1 MATEEYLNRF
11 IEAGKRYEELPV
23 RLQSSTTE
31 LEFSRRAIAYSIKQ
45 GLSWSRSMAFN
56 ICGEHE
62 YYDDLIKSF
71 RASRRLYPYH
81 LAEYICRVARISPHR
96 YYLNM
101 IADAMKDDRPYDYI
115 PNFTA
120 ADIVKV
126 VGISRNEYIA
136 TVVQAKSKRLLWR
149 INRSAVK
156 DLLPQEPRHPEPQP
170 WWRACVV
177 NLGEMEYRQLTV
189 NEVRVCNASAKPGG
203 ALISDLQAHGVLNE
217 VVKLY
222 KRGLIYLVVPV
233 DSEDHISV
241 PPLEGFVSNT
251 TSVVEQGS
259 SGDPLE
265 RLLYQVFVAA
275 SDNVTV
281 AELAGILNV
290 DIVTLQMAISM
301 ACRLGFCK
309 KLISGGSG
317 DVGTRSG
324 MVHQGQGRRSFSVD
338 VDDANTNTTNAA
350 LLSERQLLDLDAAL
364 RVGSTRED
372 QSMINSSGDANSP
385 TVPSPGGG
393 GGGQKSIALVVDS
406 EITGFLMMGALTPNC
421 KKHSVTL
428 FEGGRVYGK
437 KVMEELIFEL
447 TASVKMASNF
457 EGEMKALVNY
467 AKSLI
472 FALECMRENCP
483 GMPLELLRK
492 ESVENLPPAAAYR
505 IITASYSAVVPVT
518 SLAFP
523 PLPLPPNLASSSSS
537 SSNGPVNWGPV
548 SSLAC
553 MPWLQLALY
562 QASHS
567 GPQSLVLAAGQQFK
581 RLPSILLLN
590 HNSDDDDGNNKSNSS
605 RCCTYAYIWPWDC
618 QAVKEKMC
626 APLLVESRFL
636 LYTLNEMLTR
646 TGVLIQPLYIGT
658 SRKDDSSELAQPEMI
673 DVPLPL
679 TTSLLNASSSSQATT
694 ILIEAFTP
702 TGEAIHIDAIK
713 DVPLGLWSAVQ
724 GALGMGGG
732 LGSLRFIHTQHIKC
746 GSTNSNSNSNRE
758 CSYKW
763 VPLQLTVGMPLQPPR
778 LCEAACK
785 AASERGMFQASAEQ
799 RQGQAR
805 LQSLLNTLVSK
816 YSKPGGSNGGVLQP
830 AGNIELNVTNSG
842 VVGGGG
848 EGEGIEAPHGGD
860 GSGLEVKTK
869 GGPAAPADL
878 EIGQLLLL
886 NVH

>member
-11 IEAGKRYEELPV
+11 IEAGKRYEELPI

-56 ICGEHE
+56 ICGEHD
-62 YYDDLIKSF
+62 YYNDLIKSF

-101 IADAMKDDRPYDYI
+101 IADAMKDDRPYDSI

-149 INRSAVK
+149 INRAAVK

-189 NEVRVCNASAKPGG
+189 NEARVCNASAKPGG

-222 KRGLIYLVVPV
+222 KRGLVYLVVPV

-251 TSVVEQGS
+251 TSVGEQGS

-265 RLLYQVFVAA
+265 SLLYQVFVAA

-281 AELAGILNV
+281 ADLAGILNV

-317 DVGTRSG
+317 NVETSSG
-324 MVHQGQGRRSFSVD
+324 MVHQGGGRRSFSVD
-338 VDDANTNTTNAA
+338 VDDATTTTTYAA
-350 LLSERQLLDLDAAL
+350 LLSEGQPLDLDAAL

-385 TVPSPGGG
+385 TVPSPGG

-437 KVMEELIFEL
+437 KVMEELISEL
-447 TASVKMASNF
+447 TASVKMASDF

-467 AKSLI
+467 AKSLVL
-472 FALECMRENCP
+472 ALECMRENCP

-523 PLPLPPNLASSSSS
+523 PLPLPPNLAHSSSS

-590 HNSDDDDGNNKSNSS
+590 HNSDDDNDDDGGNNNNKSN
-605 RCCTYAYIWPWDC
+605 RCCTHAYIWPWDC

-646 TGVLIQPLYIGT
+646 TGVLIQPLYIGN
-658 SRKDDSSELAQPEMI
+658 SNSKGKSSVLLEPEMI

-679 TTSLLNASSSSQATT
+679 TTRLLNASSSSQSTT
-694 ILIEAFTP
+694 IILEAFTP
-702 TGEAIHIDAIK
+702 TGEAMHIDAIR
-713 DVPLGLWSAVQ
+713 DVPPGLWSAVQ
-724 GALGMGGG
+724 GTLGMGGG
-732 LGSLRFIHTQHIKC
+732 LGSLRFIHTKHIRYD
-746 GSTNSNSNSNRE
+746 NSSSSNRE

-763 VPLQLTVGMPLQPPR
+763 VPLQLTVGMPLQPPQ

-805 LQSLLNTLVSK
+805 LQSLLTTLVSK
-816 YSKPGGSNGGVLQP
+816 YSKPGGGNGGVPQP
-830 AGNIELNVTNSG
+830 AGNIELNVSSSG
-842 VVGGGG
+842 VGGGG
-848 EGEGIEAPHGGD
+848 EGIDAPYGGD
-860 GSGLEVKTK
+860 GSGLEVKIK
-869 GGPAAPADL
+869 GGPAAADQ